1 MTMVAVQNVNE
12 HASHLATV
20 CINQI
25 SIMNALQ
32 SARLTLKHMNMH
44 THMQSAGG
52 GGGGGGREEQGER
65 EECIMYC
72 WEVEINENCKCLYA

>member
-32 SARLTLKHMNMH
+32 SARLTLKHMNRH
-44 THMQSAGG
+44 TPMQSVRGG
-52 GGGGGGREEQGER
+52 GGGGGGGGGLVVKSKGRGR
-65 EECIMYC
+65 S
-72 WEVEINENCKCLYA
+72 VLYFVGM